1 MATAACPTVIR
12 AQSRRVLKF
21 IQASDLAILD
31 PVWTTSY
38 STRNHAYMVFDTL
51 YGQTGPEAGFKAT
64 PQMVA
69 GHTVE
74 DDGKTWKLTLRDGLI
89 FHDGQRVLARDCVAS
104 VRRWAARDT
113 FGQALMQRA
122 EELSAPDDKT
132 IVFRLKRPFVLLP
145 EALSKWAGYMC
156 AIMPER
162 LALTDPFKQVSEMV
176 GSGPFRFKADE
187 RVPGSLLVYERF
199 DGYRPLENGSP
210 DWTSGPKIV
219 HFDRVESHVM
229 PDQAT
234 AAAALQ
240 SGEMD
245 WWENATPELIPM
257 LQKRGG
263 VKTEIN
269 DPTGLCGILRP
280 NHLWP
285 PFDNPAIRRAL
296 LGVIDQTAFMDAA
309 IGTDKSLSRVPV
321 GFFTPN
327 SPLASDAGMNALTG
341 KRDHDRVK
349 QELRAAGY
357 QGEKVTLLVSA
368 DIPSFKALSDVAAD
382 MMTRVGMNVDYQALD
397 MGTVLQR
404 QMKKDSP
411 SRSGWT
417 AEATATGGTRILSPA
432 PNDWLRG
439 TGQQAFFGW
448 PTSPRLEELRD
459 QWFDAPDLAAQKK
472 LAEAIQVQAFIDVP
486 YFPLGIYYTPT
497 AYRSDIEGVLNGLP
511 LFWNVRRT

>member
-1 MATAACPTVIR
+1 MAACPTVTR

-21 IQASDLAILD
+21 IQASDLGVLD
-31 PVWTTSY
+31 PVWTPSY
-38 STRNHAYMVFDTL
+38 ITRNHAYMVFDTL

-113 FGQALMQRA
+113 FGQARMQRA

-145 EALSKWAGYMC
+145 EALSKWAGYMY

-263 VKTEIN
+263 SQN
-269 DPTGLCGILRP
+269 
-280 NHLWP
+280 
-285 PFDNPAIRRAL
+285 
-296 LGVIDQTAFMDAA
+296 
-309 IGTDKSLSRVPV
+309 
-321 GFFTPN
+321 
-327 SPLASDAGMNALTG
+327 
-341 KRDHDRVK
+341 
-349 QELRAAGY
+349 
-357 QGEKVTLLVSA
+357 
-368 DIPSFKALSDVAAD
+368 
-382 MMTRVGMNVDYQALD
+382 
-397 MGTVLQR
+397 
-404 QMKKDSP
+404 
-411 SRSGWT
+411 
-417 AEATATGGTRILSPA
+417 
-432 PNDWLRG
+432 
-439 TGQQAFFGW
+439 
-448 PTSPRLEELRD
+448 
-459 QWFDAPDLAAQKK
+459 
-472 LAEAIQVQAFIDVP
+472 
-486 YFPLGIYYTPT
+486 
-497 AYRSDIEGVLNGLP
+497 
-511 LFWNVRRT
+511 